1 MFEFDS
7 VEVLSLVCSMVVAL
21 WGLYTFMM
29 SLPEKVMMVLV
40 FMPLVGIY
48 TVYEKVVAF
57 FETKNKEQQEW
68 ALESDDNTEVDFY
81 TLGLEENQDQ
91 VFSDEEFLNTEVL
104 EAFDL
109 TGIEYG
115 VLLNENDVYST
126 YPTCC
131 DKLICECA
139 WEAKQ

>member
-7 VEVLSLVCSMVVAL
+7 VEVLSLVCSFFIAL

-29 SLPEKVMMVLV
+29 SLPEKIMMVLF

-48 TVYEKVVAF
+48 TVYKKAISF
-57 FETKNKEQQEW
+57 FETKEEEQEKW
-68 ALESDDNTEVDFY
+68 ALESNDNEVDFY
-81 TLGLEENQDQ
+81 TLGLEENQDP

-109 TGIEYG
+109 TGVEYG

>member
-1 MFEFDS
+1 MAKEFHMFEFDS
-7 VEVLSLVCSMVVAL
+7 VEVLSLVCSMFIAL

-29 SLPEKVMMVLV
+29 SLPEKIMMVLF

-48 TVYEKVVAF
+48 MVYKKATTF
-57 FETKNKEQQEW
+57 FETKEEEYEI
-68 ALESDDNTEVDFY
+68 AEEVDETESEFIQLKKQEHY
-81 TLGLEENQDQ
+81 
-91 VFSDEEFLNTEVL
+91 FADEEFLNTEVL

-109 TGIEYG
+109 TGVEYG
-115 VLLNENDVYST
+115 VLMNENDVHV

-131 DKLICECA
+131 DKLLCECA